1 MMQCAGSISTYPK
14 EAPVS
19 HLRQFATGLL
29 ALGVF
34 SLSQIQAQRVEY
46 DVTIMGK
53 VPGSYLTYS
62 HGINDHAEVVGLA
75 LFIPGGLKAWIWTA
89 GTGFVLL
96 PQPPG
101 LPDYSAVDINN
112 AGVIA
117 GDGGGD
123 GGEVWRY
130 TNGTYE
136 MLGVLPGTAIPH
148 TEGISAT
155 GSIVGTCFGTLF
167 YNPRHSFIAA
177 SGSPMESLL
186 DYSQA
191 FGINDSDQVTGSAPG
206 SLAYRATPGVG
217 IELLPALGDRFLTA
231 GYAINNS
238 GNVVGVASSSSEHT
252 GVPFIFSDERGMQE
266 VGDFGGRAFARDVN
280 DLNEVIG
287 EWEPASTR
295 MTWVWSEARGVRFLN
310 DVIDPA
316 LNLNVRTID
325 RINNAGQILCDAR
338 DPNSLDILEL
348 LLTPRVVP
356 HPGPKAPLQRR
367 RPDYST
373 GRTMR

>member
-1 MMQCAGSISTYPK
+1 
-14 EAPVS
+14 VS
-19 HLRQFATGLL
+19 RLRQIATGLL

-34 SLSQIQAQRVEY
+34 SLSQIQAQHVEY

-62 HGINDHAEVVGLA
+62 HGLNDHGEVVGLA
-75 LFIPGGLKAWIWTA
+75 MFIPGGLKAWIWTES
-89 GTGFVLL
+89 TGFVLL

-136 MLGVLPGTAIPH
+136 MLGVLSGMPIPRA
-148 TEGISAT
+148 ERISAT
-155 GSIVGTCFGTLF
+155 GSIVGTTFGTLF

-177 SGSPMESLL
+177 SGLPMVSLL
-186 DYSQA
+186 ENSQA
-191 FGINDSDQVTGSAPG
+191 FGINDADQVTGIATG
-206 SLAYRATPGVG
+206 SVAYRATPGVG
-217 IELLPALGDRFLTA
+217 IELLPPLGDRFLTA
-231 GYAINNS
+231 GYSINNS
-238 GNVVGVASSSSEHT
+238 GNVVGVAASSAEHS
-252 GVPFIFSDERGMQE
+252 GVPFIYSDERGMRE

-280 DLNEVIG
+280 DRDEVLG

-295 MTWVWSEARGVRFLN
+295 MPWVWSEGRGVRFLN
-310 DVIDPA
+310 DVIEPG
-316 LNLNVRTID
+316 LNLNVRTVD
-325 RINNAGQILCDAR
+325 RINNVGQIICDAR
-338 DPNSLDILEL
+338 DPNSTDILEL

-367 RPDYST
+367 RP
-373 GRTMR
+373 